1 MMRINS
7 YYKIMYRLRGAS
19 KGYLPIS
26 IDKLKEENKA
36 LYDIVTNRIGN
47 V

>member
-1 MMRINS
+1 
-7 YYKIMYRLRGAS
+7 MYRLRGAS